1 MNYATIDKELLC
13 VVATLREFRSMLF
26 GAEIHIHTDHR
37 NILNDGDSSERR
49 LRWISYVDE
58 YGPTLHYVEG
68 PLNVIAD
75 TLSRLSRND
84 IDINSSA
91 LVRKKAAT
99 SVVSDSE
106 SIAGHSSLIDDR
118 EILECLL
125 NLPCLHLKKNESKD
139 QKNGENWNRIVII
152 TIIVISICQRT

>member
-1 MNYATIDKELLC
+1 
-13 VVATLREFRSMLF
+13 MLF
-26 GAEIHIHTDHR
+26 GADLHIHTDHR
-37 NILNDGDSSERR
+37 NIFNDGDSSERR

-58 YGPTLHYVEG
+58 YGPTLHYMEG

-84 IDINSSA
+84 IDIESSA
-91 LVRKKAAT
+91 LVGKKAA

-106 SIAGHSSLIDDR
+106 SMAGHSSLIDDR

-125 NLPCLHLKKNESKD
+125 KLPCLHLKKNESKGPKKRRKLE
-139 QKNGENWNRIVII
+139 QE
-152 TIIVISICQRT
+152 